1 MAIIKQKD
9 SRSGITYV
17 YEASYVWDK
26 EKKQSRSTRKLL
38 GRLDEETGD
47 IIPTVG
53 KRGRPRKNKDES
65 KAADSKGAV
74 DTNTEMALKLSAA
87 EAEIERLKAEN
98 AALAY
103 EKDRMQM
110 FLSKLVKDSSA
121 LLADLGT

>member
-1 MAIIKQKD
+1 M
-9 SRSGITYV
+9 
-17 YEASYVWDK
+17 
-26 EKKQSRSTRKLL
+26 
-38 GRLDEETGD
+38 
-47 IIPTVG
+47 
-53 KRGRPRKNKDES
+53 
-65 KAADSKGAV
+65 

-98 AALAY
+98 AALAH

>member
-1 MAIIKQKD
+1 LNCK
-9 SRSGITYV
+9 TYA
-17 YEASYVWDK
+17 YEAT
-26 EKKQSRSTRKLL
+26 SRYDPSTKSSRPVRKYL
-38 GRLDEETGD
+38 GRVDPETGD